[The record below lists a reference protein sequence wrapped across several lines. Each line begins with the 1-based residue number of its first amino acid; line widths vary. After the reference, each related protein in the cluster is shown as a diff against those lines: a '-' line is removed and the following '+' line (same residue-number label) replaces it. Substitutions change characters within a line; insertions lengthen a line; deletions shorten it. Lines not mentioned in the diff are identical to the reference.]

1 LQENYKSVRD
11 RGTAEIIVKKSKFY
25 ANVAPVTTEEEATA
39 FINEIK
45 KQNTTA
51 THNVYAYIL
60 RDRNLSRYT
69 DDGEPSMTAG
79 IPTYEVLEKQGITD
93 VCVVITRYFGG
104 TLLGT
109 GGLVRAYS
117 GVCKEGLKAAG
128 VVEKQLCDIY
138 ELECDYSLYGK
149 VEYSIKTQGHTILET
164 KFEAMVTVL
173 VCVMTSF
180 SKAFCDKILDDTNV
194 LVVPRV
200 VDTRY
205 VDKDILLEEESV

>member
-1 LQENYKSVRD
+1 M
-11 RGTAEIIVKKSKFY
+11 AEIVVKKSKFY
-25 ANVAPVTTEEEATA
+25 ANVAPVTTEEEAIA
-39 FINEIK
+39 FISEIK

-60 RDRNLSRYT
+60 RERNLSRYT

-79 IPTYEVLEKQGITD
+79 IPTYEVLAKQRICD

-117 GVCKEGLKAAG
+117 GACKEGLKAAG
-128 VVEKQLCDIY
+128 VVEKQLCDIL
-138 ELECDYSLYGK
+138 ELVCDYSLYGK
-149 VEYSIKTQGHTILET
+149 VEYSIKTLGYTILDT
-164 KFEAMVTVL
+164 KFEAMVTIL
-173 VCVMTSF
+173 VCVETPF
-180 SKAFCDKILDDTNV
+180 TKAFCDRILDDTNV

-200 VDTRY
+200 IETRF
-205 VDKDILLEEESV
+205 VDKDVLIEEDSL